1 MALVLPLNKKSNLEK
16 RTIIF
21 KNNNNKESAAFM
33 GLAPVIGSAWFESL
47 NDFFSFPVSNK
58 ENDYNISY

>member
-33 GLAPVIGSAWFESL
+33 GLAPVIGSA
-47 NDFFSFPVSNK
+47 
-58 ENDYNISY
+58 